1 MEARSVDNLIKF
13 SHMTKPT
20 LLVLAA
26 GMGSR
31 YGSLKQID
39 PVGPSGETIIDYS
52 IYDAIRAGFGKVV
65 FIIRKSF
72 EQDFKDIF
80 ISKLQPHIQVEYV
93 FQEID
98 KVPAGLTVSPERT
111 KPWGTAHAVLMA
123 KDVINEPFAVIN
135 GDDFYGS
142 GAFETM
148 AEYLNSLTAETQN
161 QYSLV
166 GYQVGNTM
174 SDHGS
179 VSRGVCLEDEN
190 KNLVSVTERTNI
202 QYINNGIAYQDAD
215 ETFVFLKPETLVSM
229 NFWGFT
235 PKYFEQTERMFSD
248 FVQAN
253 SDSLKA
259 EFYIPFAIDNL
270 INSANASVKVLR
282 SDAKWFGVTYKED
295 KPLVIEKLAQLI
307 KSGVYPS
314 TLWK

>member
-1 MEARSVDNLIKF
+1 M
-13 SHMTKPT
+13 KPT

-52 IYDAIRAGFGKVV
+52 IYDAARAGFGKVV

-80 ISKLQPHIQVEYV
+80 ITKLQPYIPVEYV

-98 KVPAGLTVSPERT
+98 NVPEGLSFSPDRS
-111 KPWGTAHAVLMA
+111 KPWGTAHAILMA
-123 KDVINEPFAVIN
+123 KDIIHEPFAVIN

-142 GAFETM
+142 DAFKTM
-148 AEYLNSLTAETQN
+148 ADFLNSLTTEQQTH
-161 QYSLV
+161 YSLV

-174 SDHGS
+174 SENGT
-179 VSRGVCLEDEN
+179 VSRGVCQEDADE
-190 KNLVSVTERTNI
+190 NLVSVTERTNI
-202 QYINNGIAYQDAD
+202 QYIDGGIAYQ
-215 ETFVFLKPETLVSM
+215 ETDGKPVFLDPETLVSM

-235 PKYFEQTERMFSD
+235 PEYFKQTESMFID
-248 FVQAN
+248 FVKAN
-253 SDSLKA
+253 SDNLKA
-259 EFYIPFAIDNL
+259 EFYIPTAIDKL
-270 INSANASVKVLR
+270 ISSSAATVKVLR
-282 SDAKWFGVTYKED
+282 SSAKWFGVTYKED

-307 KSGVYPS
+307 KAGIYPAQ
-314 TLWK
+314 LWK

>member
-1 MEARSVDNLIKF
+1 M
-13 SHMTKPT
+13 KPT

-52 IYDAIRAGFGKVV
+52 IYDAVRAGFGKVV

-80 ISKLQPHIQVEYV
+80 ISKLQPYIPVEYV

-98 KVPAGLTVSPERT
+98 NVPEGLSFSPERS
-111 KPWGTAHAVLMA
+111 KPWGTAHAILMA
-123 KDVINEPFAVIN
+123 KDIIHEPFAVIN

-142 GAFETM
+142 DAFKTM
-148 AEYLNSLTAETQN
+148 ADFLNSLTPDQQT

-166 GYQVGNTM
+166 GYHVGNTM
-174 SDHGS
+174 SENGS
-179 VSRGVCLEDEN
+179 VSRGVCQEDAN
-190 KNLVSVTERTNI
+190 QNLVSVTERTNI
-202 QYINNGIAYQDAD
+202 QYIDGGIAFQQAEESVYLD
-215 ETFVFLKPETLVSM
+215 PETLVSM

-235 PKYFEQTERMFSD
+235 PEYFKQTESMFID
-248 FVQAN
+248 FVKEN
-253 SDSLKA
+253 SDNLKA
-259 EFYIPFAIDNL
+259 EFYIPTAIDKL
-270 INSANASVKVLR
+270 ISSSAASVKVLR
-282 SDAKWFGVTYKED
+282 SSAKWFGVTYKDD

-307 KSGVYPS
+307 KAGVYPAQ
-314 TLWK
+314 LWK

>member
-1 MEARSVDNLIKF
+1 M
-13 SHMTKPT
+13 KPT

-72 EQDFKDIF
+72 EQDFKDLF
-80 ISKLQPHIQVEYV
+80 INKLQPFIQVEYV

-98 KVPAGLTVSPERT
+98 KVPDGVEISPERT
-111 KPWGTAHAVLMA
+111 KPWGTAHAILMA

-135 GDDFYGS
+135 GDDFYGA
-142 GAFETM
+142 GAFKTM
-148 AEYLNSLTAETQN
+148 ADYLNSLTVQQQTQ
-161 QYSLV
+161 YALV

-174 SDHGS
+174 SEHGS
-179 VSRGVCLEDEN
+179 VSRGICLADVNEL
-190 KNLVSVTERTNI
+190 LVSVTERTNI
-202 QYINNGIAYQDAD
+202 QYTRGGIAYQDGD
-215 ETFVFLKPETLVSM
+215 GTFVFLKPETLVSM

-235 PKYFEQTERMFSD
+235 PEYFKQTEPMFSD
-248 FVQAN
+248 FVKAN
-253 SDSLKA
+253 TDSLKA
-259 EFYIPFAIDNL
+259 EFYIPSAIDAL

-282 SDAKWFGVTYKED
+282 SNARWFGVTYIED
-295 KPLVIEKLAQLI
+295 KPVVIEKLAQLI
-307 KSGVYPS
+307 KTGIYP
-314 TLWK
+314 TKLWK

>member
-1 MEARSVDNLIKF
+1 M
-13 SHMTKPT
+13 KPT

-72 EQDFKDIF
+72 EEDFKNIF

-98 KVPAGLTVSPERT
+98 KLPEGLTASPDRT

-123 KDVINEPFAVIN
+123 KDAIHEPFAVIN

-142 GAFETM
+142 GAFQTM
-148 AEYLNSLTAETQN
+148 AEYLNSLTTETQT

-174 SDHGS
+174 SDYGS
-179 VSRGVCLEDEN
+179 VSRGICQEDEN
-190 KNLVSVTERTNI
+190 EFLVSVTERTNI
-202 QYINNGIAYQDAD
+202 QYVDGKIAYNESDGIS
-215 ETFVFLKPETLVSM
+215 VFLNSETLVSM

-235 PKYFEQTERMFSD
+235 PEYFKQTEALFSD
-248 FVQAN
+248 FVKAN
-253 SDSLKA
+253 SESLKA
-259 EFYIPFAIDNL
+259 EFYIPYAIDIL
-270 INSANASVKVLR
+270 INNSSASVKVLR

-307 KSGVYPS
+307 KAGVYPAK
-314 TLWK
+314 LWK

>member
-1 MEARSVDNLIKF
+1 M
-13 SHMTKPT
+13 KPT

-80 ISKLQPHIQVEYV
+80 ISKLQPYIQVEYV

-98 KVPAGLTVSPERT
+98 NVPDGLSFTTERT

-123 KDVINEPFAVIN
+123 KDIIHEPFAVIN

-142 GAFETM
+142 DAFITM
-148 AEYLNSLTAETQN
+148 ADYLNSLTESQQT

-174 SDHGS
+174 SENGT
-179 VSRGVCLEDEN
+179 VSRGVCQEDEN
-190 KNLVSVTERTNI
+190 GNLVSVTERHNI
-202 QYINNGIAYQDAD
+202 QYTGGGIAYQEAD
-215 ETFVFLKPETLVSM
+215 GNFVYLDPETLVSM

-235 PKYFEQTERMFSD
+235 PEYFKQTEAIFID
-248 FVQAN
+248 FLKAN
-253 SDSLKA
+253 ADSLKA
-259 EFYIPFAIDNL
+259 EFYIPTAIDKL
-270 INSANASVKVLR
+270 INSSTASVKVLR
-282 SDAKWFGVTYKED
+282 SSAKWFGVTYKED

-307 KSGVYPS
+307 KAGIYPAQ
-314 TLWK
+314 LWN

>member
-1 MEARSVDNLIKF
+1 M
-13 SHMTKPT
+13 KPT

-93 FQEID
+93 FQEIN
-98 KVPAGLTVSPERT
+98 KIPEGLAISAERT

-123 KDVINEPFAVIN
+123 KDVIHEPFAVIN
-135 GDDFYGS
+135 GDDFYGA
-142 GAFETM
+142 GAFQTM
-148 AEYLNSLTAETQN
+148 ADYLNSLTAETQT

-174 SDHGS
+174 SDYGS
-179 VSRGVCLEDEN
+179 VSRGVCQEDEN
-190 KNLVSVTERTNI
+190 ELLVSVTERTNI
-202 QYINNGIAYQDAD
+202 QYSEGKIAYQ
-215 ETFVFLKPETLVSM
+215 ETEGKPVFLNPETLVSM

-235 PKYFEQTERMFSD
+235 PEYFKQTEAIFSD
-248 FVQAN
+248 FVKAN
-253 SDSLKA
+253 LDSLKA
-259 EFYIPFAIDNL
+259 EFYIPYAIDIL
-270 INSANASVKVLR
+270 INSSEASVKVLR

-307 KSGVYPS
+307 KAGVYPAK
-314 TLWK
+314 LWK

>member
-1 MEARSVDNLIKF
+1 M
-13 SHMTKPT
+13 KPT

-80 ISKLQPHIQVEYV
+80 ISKLQPFIPVEYV

-98 KVPAGLTVSPERT
+98 KLPEGLTVSPERT

-123 KDVINEPFAVIN
+123 KDIIHEPFAVIN

-142 GAFETM
+142 GAFQTM
-148 AEYLNSLTAETQN
+148 ADYLNSLNADTQT

-174 SDHGS
+174 SDYGS
-179 VSRGVCLEDEN
+179 VSRGVCQEDEN
-190 KNLVSVTERTNI
+190 ELLVSVTERTNI
-202 QYINNGIAYQDAD
+202 QYTEGKIAYQEAD
-215 ETFVFLKPETLVSM
+215 GSSVFLNPETLVSM

-235 PKYFEQTERMFSD
+235 PEYFKQTESIFSD
-248 FVQAN
+248 FVKAN
-253 SDSLKA
+253 IGSLKA
-259 EFYIPFAIDNL
+259 EFYIPYAIDIL
-270 INSANASVKVLR
+270 INNSSASVKVLR
-282 SDAKWFGVTYKED
+282 SDAKWFGVTYKDD

-307 KSGVYPS
+307 KAGVYPAK
-314 TLWK
+314 LWK

>member
-1 MEARSVDNLIKF
+1 M
-13 SHMTKPT
+13 KPT

-39 PVGPSGETIIDYS
+39 PVGPSAETIIDYS

-80 ISKLQPHIQVEYV
+80 ISKLHPYIPVEYV

-98 KVPAGLTVSPERT
+98 NIPAGLKISPERT
-111 KPWGTAHAVLMA
+111 KPWGTAHAILMA
-123 KDVINEPFAVIN
+123 KDIIHEPFAVIN

-142 GAFETM
+142 DAFKTM
-148 AEYLNSLTAETQN
+148 ADYLGSLTADQQT

-174 SDHGS
+174 SEHGT
-179 VSRGVCLEDEN
+179 VSRGICTADEN
-190 KNLVSVTERTNI
+190 ENLISVTERTNI
-202 QYINNGIAYQDAD
+202 QYTRGGIAYQDAD
-215 ETFVFLKPETLVSM
+215 GTFVFLKPETLVSM

-235 PKYFEQTERMFSD
+235 PDYFKQTEPIFSD
-248 FVQAN
+248 FVKAN
-253 SDSLKA
+253 IDSLKA
-259 EFYIPFAIDNL
+259 EFYIPTAIDNL
-270 INSANASVKVLR
+270 INSSGASVKVLR
-282 SDAKWFGVTYKED
+282 SNARWFGVTYKED

-307 KSGVYPS
+307 KAGVYPAK
-314 TLWK
+314 LWK

>member
-1 MEARSVDNLIKF
+1 M
-13 SHMTKPT
+13 KPT

-80 ISKLQPHIQVEYV
+80 ISKLQPYIPVEYV

-98 KVPAGLTVSPERT
+98 NIPAGLKISPERT
-111 KPWGTAHAVLMA
+111 KPWGTAHAILMA
-123 KDVINEPFAVIN
+123 KDIIHEPFAVIN

-142 GAFETM
+142 DAFKTM
-148 AEYLNSLTAETQN
+148 ADYLGSLTADQQT

-174 SDHGS
+174 SEHGT
-179 VSRGVCLEDEN
+179 VSRGICTADEN
-190 KNLVSVTERTNI
+190 ENLISVTERTNI
-202 QYINNGIAYQDAD
+202 QYTRGGIAYQDAD
-215 ETFVFLKPETLVSM
+215 GTFVFLKPETLVSM

-235 PKYFEQTERMFSD
+235 PDYFKQTEPIFSD
-248 FVQAN
+248 FVKAN
-253 SDSLKA
+253 IDSLKA
-259 EFYIPFAIDNL
+259 EFYIPTAIDNL
-270 INSANASVKVLR
+270 INSSGASVKVLR
-282 SDAKWFGVTYKED
+282 SNARWFGVTYKED

-307 KSGVYPS
+307 KAGVYPAK
-314 TLWK
+314 LWK

>member
-1 MEARSVDNLIKF
+1 M
-13 SHMTKPT
+13 KPT

-52 IYDAIRAGFGKVV
+52 IFDAIRAGFGKVV

-80 ISKLQPHIQVEYV
+80 ISKLQPHISVEYV
-93 FQEID
+93 FQEIENI
-98 KVPAGLTVSPERT
+98 PEGLTISPERT
-111 KPWGTAHAVLMA
+111 KPWGTAHAILMA
-123 KDVINEPFAVIN
+123 KDVIKEPFAVIN

-142 GAFETM
+142 GAFQTM
-148 AEYLNSLTAETQN
+148 ADYLVSLTPDQQN

-174 SDHGS
+174 SENGT
-179 VSRGVCLEDEN
+179 VSRGVCLADEQSF
-190 KNLVSVTERTNI
+190 LASVTERTNI
-202 QYINNGIAYQDAD
+202 QYTHGGIAYTDSD
-215 ETFVFLKPETLVSM
+215 NEFVFLKPETLVSM

-235 PKYFEQTERMFSD
+235 PEYFRQTEPMFVD
-248 FVQAN
+248 FIKEN
-253 SDSLKA
+253 NDSLKA
-259 EFYIPFAIDNL
+259 EFYIP
-270 INSANASVKVLR
+270 SAVDSLVSSKKAKVKVLK
-282 SDAKWFGVTYKED
+282 SNAKWFGVTYKED

-307 KSGVYPS
+307 KSGVYPAH
-314 TLWK
+314 LWK

>member
-1 MEARSVDNLIKF
+1 M
-13 SHMTKPT
+13 KPT

-52 IYDAIRAGFGKVV
+52 IFDAIRAGFGKVV

-80 ISKLQPHIQVEYV
+80 ITKLQPYIPVEYV

-98 KVPAGLTVSPERT
+98 KIPEGLTISPERT
-111 KPWGTAHAVLMA
+111 KPWGTAHAILMA
-123 KDVINEPFAVIN
+123 KDCIHEPFAVIN

-142 GAFETM
+142 DAFQTM
-148 AEYLNSLTAETQN
+148 AGFLSSLTPDQKT

-174 SDHGS
+174 SEHGT
-179 VSRGVCLEDEN
+179 VSRGVCMADEN
-190 KNLVSVTERTNI
+190 GLLVSVTERTNI
-202 QYINNGIAYQDAD
+202 QFVNDRIAYIDS
-215 ETFVFLKPETLVSM
+215 EGNFVFLNPETLVSM

-235 PKYFEQTERMFSD
+235 PEYFTQTETMFAN
-248 FVQAN
+248 FVKAN
-253 SDSLKA
+253 LDSLKA
-259 EFYIPFAIDNL
+259 EFYIPTAIDSL
-270 INSANASVKVLR
+270 INSSAASVKVLR
-282 SDAKWFGVTYKED
+282 SDAKWFGVTYKDD
-295 KPLVIEKLAQLI
+295 KPLVVAKLAQLI
-307 KSGVYPS
+307 KAGVYPAQ
-314 TLWK
+314 LWK

>member
-1 MEARSVDNLIKF
+1 M
-13 SHMTKPT
+13 KPT

-65 FIIRKSF
+65 FIIRRTF
-72 EQDFKDIF
+72 EEDFKDIF
-80 ISKLQPHIQVEYV
+80 ISKLQPYIPVEYV

-98 KVPAGLTVSPERT
+98 NVPDGLSFAAERT

-123 KDVINEPFAVIN
+123 KNIIHEPFAVIN

-142 GAFETM
+142 DAFKTM
-148 AEYLNSLTAETQN
+148 ASYLNSLTDEQQT

-174 SDHGS
+174 SENGT
-179 VSRGVCLEDEN
+179 VSRGVCQEDEN
-190 KNLVSVTERTNI
+190 GNLVSVTERTNI
-202 QYINNGIAYQDAD
+202 QYIDGGIAYK
-215 ETFVFLKPETLVSM
+215 ETDDDFVFLDPESLVSM
-229 NFWGFT
+229 NFWGLT
-235 PKYFEQTERMFSD
+235 PEYFKQTEAIFID
-248 FVQAN
+248 FLKAN

-259 EFYIPFAIDNL
+259 EFYIPTAIDKL
-270 INSANASVKVLR
+270 INGSTASVKVLR
-282 SDAKWFGVTYKED
+282 SSAKWFGVTYKED

-307 KSGVYPS
+307 KAGIYPAQ
-314 TLWK
+314 LWK

>member
-1 MEARSVDNLIKF
+1 
-13 SHMTKPT
+13 MTKPT

-72 EQDFKDIF
+72 EQDFNDIF
-80 ISKLQPHIQVEYV
+80 ISKLQQYIPVEYV

-98 KVPAGLTVSPERT
+98 KVPEGLAVSPERT

-123 KDVINEPFAVIN
+123 KDVIHEPFAVIN

-142 GAFETM
+142 EAFQTM
-148 AEYLNSLTAETQN
+148 ADYLNSLTAETQT

-174 SDHGS
+174 SENGT
-179 VSRGVCLEDEN
+179 VSRGICLEDDKEF
-190 KNLVSVTERTNI
+190 LVSVTERHHI
-202 QYINNGIAYQDAD
+202 QYANGGIAFEEDDAAL
-215 ETFVFLKPETLVSM
+215 VFIHPDTLVSM

-235 PKYFEQTERMFSD
+235 PEYFKQTEALFSD
-248 FVQAN
+248 FVKNN

-270 INSANASVKVLR
+270 INNKIASVKVLR

-295 KPLVIEKLAQLI
+295 KPFVIEKLAQLI
-307 KSGVYPS
+307 KSGVYPAK
-314 TLWK
+314 LWK

>member
-1 MEARSVDNLIKF
+1 
-13 SHMTKPT
+13 MTKPT

-72 EQDFKDIF
+72 EEDFKDIF
-80 ISKLQPHIQVEYV
+80 ISKLQHHIPVEYV

-98 KVPAGLTVSPERT
+98 KVPEGLAVSPDRT

-123 KDVINEPFAVIN
+123 KDVIHEPFAVIN

-142 GAFETM
+142 GAFQTM
-148 AEYLNSLTAETQN
+148 ADYLNSLTVETQT

-174 SDHGS
+174 SENGT
-179 VSRGVCLEDEN
+179 VSRGICVEDEN
-190 KNLVSVTERTNI
+190 EFLVSVTERHHI
-202 QYINNGIAYQDAD
+202 QYAQGGIAFKDDDNAL
-215 ETFVFLKPETLVSM
+215 VFLKPDTLVSM

-235 PKYFEQTERMFSD
+235 PEYFKQTETLFSD
-248 FVQAN
+248 FVKTN
-253 SDSLKA
+253 LDSLKA

-270 INSANASVKVLR
+270 INNATASVKVLR

-295 KPLVIEKLAQLI
+295 KPLVIEKLAKLI
-307 KSGVYPS
+307 EAGVYPAK
-314 TLWK
+314 LWK

>member
-1 MEARSVDNLIKF
+1 M
-13 SHMTKPT
+13 KPT

-80 ISKLQPHIQVEYV
+80 ISKLQSHIPVEYV

-98 KVPAGLTVSPERT
+98 KLPEGLTVSAERT

-123 KDVINEPFAVIN
+123 KDIIHEPFAVIN

-142 GAFETM
+142 GAFQTM
-148 AEYLNSLTAETQN
+148 ADYLNSLTDEAQN

-174 SDHGS
+174 SDHGT

-190 KNLVSVTERTNI
+190 ELLVSVTERTNI
-202 QYINNGIAYQDAD
+202 EYVNSEIAYMDTD
-215 ETFVFLKPETLVSM
+215 GSPVFLNPETLVSM

-235 PKYFEQTERMFSD
+235 PEYFRQTEELFSD
-248 FVQAN
+248 FVKAN
-253 SDSLKA
+253 SGSLKA

-270 INSANASVKVLR
+270 INSSQASVKVLR

-307 KSGVYPS
+307 KSGVYPAK
-314 TLWK
+314 LWK